1 MTVLPFLVRRP
12 ALETASAGRAVR
24 ADPAGAAHAIGG
36 EGAASCVVPEYP
48 APNRGAMVIVILVL
62 VLASALLLAGDPVG
76 VVLGLLAG
84 AGYIGTEAVRR
95 LTTAE

>member
-1 MTVLPFLVRRP
+1 MTVLPFLLRRTAAPP
-12 ALETASAGRAVR
+12 APPASDAAPGRRAAGG
-24 ADPAGAAHAIGG
+24 AGGV
-36 EGAASCVVPEYP
+36 GAASCVVPEYP